1 MPVPRIETNIET
13 LMRSMVKQMVREE
26 VSAAVREATRVDEYL
41 STSSAAR
48 LADVTQGT
56 VRRWV
61 KAGKLQCHRA
71 GRVLRV
77 SRLELERLLKSG
89 GATNDELSPEE
100 LAAKRFG

>member
-1 MPVPRIETNIET
+1 MPALSMSIEQQLKALVAQE
-13 LMRSMVKQMVREE
+13 VRAE
-26 VSAAVREATRVDEYL
+26 VRRQVAEALRPDEYL

-48 LADVTQGT
+48 FADVTPGT

-61 KAGKLQCHRA
+61 KAGRLTRHMA
-71 GRVLRV
+71 GRVVRV

-100 LAAKRFG
+100 SAAKRFG